1 MLDSANALIKMP
13 WACSSWKIPGSVQLD
28 NCVFLHFP
36 AVFLGC
42 QFGHITPLLLR
53 LWQVSNGCQMK
64 PSATALAPNIEV
76 ADHNADN
83 ANLFTLV
90 RLLDF
95 LFDSLLL
102 KRSCCYGQLIQSVD
116 ARCIYIS
123 QSIHVELIWLL
134 DVLILCKLDAR
145 RRSPVRIC
153 VKTALL

>member
-1 MLDSANALIKMP
+1 MDYSFLAWSHNSVWVSRKEPVDLKSLVTDVSAMLDSANALSKMP
-13 WACSSWKIPGSVQLD
+13 WACSSWKIPGTVQLD
-28 NCVFLHFP
+28 NCVFLHYP
-36 AVFLGC
+36 AVFLDC
-42 QFGHITPLLLR
+42 QFGHLTPLLLR

-83 ANLFTLV
+83 VNLFTLV

-116 ARCIYIS
+116 ARCI
-123 QSIHVELIWLL
+123 
-134 DVLILCKLDAR
+134 
-145 RRSPVRIC
+145 
-153 VKTALL
+153 